1 MKQREFLLKSTC
13 LASLLVGAPV
23 QMFPPLSANA
33 QKVRPSDDG
42 WKEEK
47 VTLRVSNET
56 LGSVLTKVA
65 KSVNADLIF
74 QGVTLVGIND
84 LTTLNVKDKPLDK
97 VLGELI
103 GNQMFASTTKV
114 DTVPSSYLLTND
126 KKTMRRVLLLVVLS
140 LEVTTT
146 NHWWVLPYQSP
157 MEPSRRAL
165 LDVLPMRMVSS
176 VCASTVSHPSVFLI
190 SVTRPSLSRFFVQIV
205 I

>member
-1 MKQREFLLKSTC
+1 MKSTC

-103 GNQMFASTTKV
+103 GNQNVRIDYQGGHRAIV
-114 DTVPSSYLLTND
+114 ISSYERQED
-126 KKTMRRVLLLVVLS
+126 DAQSLLLVVLS

-165 LDVLPMRMVSS
+165 LDVLPMR
-176 VCASTVSHPSVFLI
+176 
-190 SVTRPSLSRFFVQIV
+190 R
-205 I
+205 

>member
-103 GNQMFASTTKV
+103 GNQNVRIDYQGGHRAIV
-114 DTVPSSYLLTND
+114 ISSYERQED
-126 KKTMRRVLLLVVLS
+126 DAQSFIIGGVIIGGDDHQPLVG
-140 LEVTTT
+140 
-146 NHWWVLPYQSP
+146 
-157 MEPSRRAL
+157 A
-165 LDVLPMRMVSS
+165 
-176 VCASTVSHPSVFLI
+176 TVS
-190 SVTRPSLSRFFVQIV
+190 VTNGTK
-205 I
+205 

>member
-1 MKQREFLLKSTC
+1 MKQRGFLLKSTC

-33 QKVRPSDDG
+33 QKVRPSDDE

-97 VLGELI
+97 VLGE
-103 GNQMFASTTKV
+103 F
-114 DTVPSSYLLTND
+114 
-126 KKTMRRVLLLVVLS
+126 
-140 LEVTTT
+140 
-146 NHWWVLPYQSP
+146 W
-157 MEPSRRAL
+157 
-165 LDVLPMRMVSS
+165 
-176 VCASTVSHPSVFLI
+176 
-190 SVTRPSLSRFFVQIV
+190 
-205 I
+205 

>member
-103 GNQMFASTTKV
+103 GNQNFASTTKV

-176 VCASTVSHPSVFLI
+176 VCASTVSHPSEFLI